1 MPITLKIRP
10 LDSKFKTSVYKV
22 SSRRN
27 GKLRNGEKVCLG
39 KPVEKEGQFNYA
51 VYKVSDS
58 NAIVDNLGT
67 ITADQ
72 GDLSGEEN
80 NSQKLNSLEENVW
93 NTLKAPAKEAT
104 FREAVAP
111 KRAIESPKQAEVEP
125 ADDSKKETELATDV
139 SEKELSEPPPA
150 TDPKDS
156 FEASEEASEVETPAA
171 ASPKGPFEGTAEFE
185 SKSNDVSESE
195 TSKASPTPI
204 LKPELKA
211 TKAVKPRRL
220 KTTKKKPIEI
230 LL

>member
-39 KPVEKEGQFNYA
+39 KPVEKEGLYNYA
-51 VYKVSDS
+51 VYKVNDS

-93 NTLKAPAKEAT
+93 STLKAPAKEPS

-111 KRAIESPKQAEVEP
+111 KREIEAPKQAEEP
-125 ADDSKKETELATDV
+125 AVDD
-139 SEKELSEPPPA
+139 SEKESSEPAPAA
-150 TDPKDS
+150 TDPKGP
-156 FEASEEASEVETPAA
+156 FEASEQASEAEIPAA

-185 SKSNDVSESE
+185 PKSDEVSESE
-195 TSKASPTPI
+195 TSNASPTPI
-204 LKPELKA
+204 LKPELKT

>member
-39 KPVEKEGQFNYA
+39 KPVEKEGQYNYA

-58 NAIVDNLGT
+58 NAIVDNLGS

-93 NTLKAPAKEAT
+93 NTLKAPEVGRAEAKESS
-104 FREAVAP
+104 
-111 KRAIESPKQAEVEP
+111 KRSVEP
-125 ADDSKKETELATDV
+125 PNEAPEAETADSDKEEADSPSKEAD
-139 SEKELSEPPPA
+139 SPSKEP
-150 TDPKDS
+150 
-156 FEASEEASEVETPAA
+156 FEASEQASEAEIPAA
-171 ASPKGPFEGTAEFE
+171 ASPKGPFEGTAESEPSDE
-185 SKSNDVSESE
+185 SPTESE
-195 TSKASPTPI
+195 TSAASPTPI
-204 LKPELKA
+204 LVSK

>member
-39 KPVEKEGQFNYA
+39 KPVEKEGQYNYA

-58 NAIVDNLGT
+58 NAIVDNLGS

-80 NSQKLNSLEENVW
+80 NSQKLNSLEENIW
-93 NTLKAPAKEAT
+93 NTLKAPEVPSEAT
-104 FREAVAP
+104 ILAAVAP
-111 KRAIESPKQAEVEP
+111 KQPVEAPKQASEKLNE
-125 ADDSKKETELATDV
+125 
-139 SEKELSEPPPA
+139 SEKEDESSEPPA
-150 TDPKDS
+150 AEDPKES
-156 FEASEEASEVETPAA
+156 FEASEQASEAEIPAD

-185 SKSNDVSESE
+185 QNSDEVSESA

-204 LKPELKA
+204 IKPELKA
-211 TKAVKPRRL
+211 TKSVKPRRL
-220 KTTKKKPIEI
+220 KSTKKKPIEI

>member
-58 NAIVDNLGT
+58 NAIVDNLGN

-80 NSQKLNSLEENVW
+80 NSQKLNSLEENIW
-93 NTLKAPAKEAT
+93 NTLKAPEIAKEAS
-104 FREAVAP
+104 FHEAVAP
-111 KRAIESPKQAEVEP
+111 KRSVEP
-125 ADDSKKETELATDV
+125 V
-139 SEKELSEPPPA
+139 SQ
-150 TDPKDS
+150 
-156 FEASEEASEVETPAA
+156 ASEVETPVTAESSEPPLSA
-171 ASPKGPFEGTAEFE
+171 TNSNGPLEAPKKASEVEIPATSSPKGPFEGTSEFD
-185 SKSNDVSESE
+185 SKSSESSPETE

-204 LKPELKA
+204 TVPELKT
-211 TKAVKPRRL
+211 TKVVKPRRL
-220 KTTKKKPIEI
+220 KTTKKKPVEV